1 MATFTGGTEMT
12 DKPPEICPH
21 CGHPANE
28 KFPTHPPAE
37 AREYDYRGVLMPQRT
52 RIGGIIIPQ

>member
-1 MATFTGGTEMT
+1 MT

-21 CGHPANE
+21 CGQPTNE
-28 KFPTHPPAE
+28 KIPIQQPEP
-37 AREYDYRGVLMPQRT
+37 REYDHRGVLMPQRT